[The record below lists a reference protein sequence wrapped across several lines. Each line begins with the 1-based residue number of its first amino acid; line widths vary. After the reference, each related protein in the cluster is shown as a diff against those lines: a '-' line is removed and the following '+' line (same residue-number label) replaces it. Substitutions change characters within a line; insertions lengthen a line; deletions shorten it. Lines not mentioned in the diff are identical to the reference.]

1 MSELEH
7 ARAMLDMAAKDLSAL
22 KGMSDPA
29 TFAEE
34 VFGFHVQQAV
44 EKCLKAWIA
53 ALGGDYPLTH
63 NLATLLAALESRGA
77 DVSPFW
83 RLVDYSP
90 FGVAFR
96 YEALDVG
103 DGVLDRPAAIA
114 GVQALF
120 DQVQAILADATQ
132 KGV

>member
-22 KGMSDPA
+22 RGMSDPA

-34 VFGFHVQQAV
+34 VFGFHAQQAG

-63 NLATLLAALESRGA
+63 NLATLLAALENRGV
-77 DVSPFW
+77 DVGRFW

-96 YEALDVG
+96 YEALDVS

-114 GVQALF
+114 AVQALF
-120 DQVQAILADATQ
+120 DQVQAVLADATQ